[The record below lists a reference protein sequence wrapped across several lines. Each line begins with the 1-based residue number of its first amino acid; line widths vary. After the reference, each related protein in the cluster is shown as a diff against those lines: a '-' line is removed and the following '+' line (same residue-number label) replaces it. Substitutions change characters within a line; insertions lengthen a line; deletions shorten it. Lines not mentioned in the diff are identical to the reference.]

1 MGSNRHMDHLETIYK
16 DNLLYVFEK
25 YQLNKDVYDYL
36 IVVKDGCEVVEIPGC
51 LTLHYSD
58 DFESLLTFSL
68 PTKMRKANQLISLG
82 KCRDVMS
89 RIIHGVLAISNDQI
103 PYCVSM
109 IHILMGNRIYFHG
122 AKTGYKLTG
131 LNRRATY
138 LIVEDLGLRYEIG
151 SHSNRSVAVFGTL
164 REISD
169 YTMKKTVLKKLV
181 DDYGPTHPLN
191 DALIDHTNVLELE
204 VDYIIGKEH
213 IR

>member
-1 MGSNRHMDHLETIYK
+1 MDHFETIYK

-25 YQLNKDVYDYL
+25 HLLKKAVYDYL
-36 IVVKDGCEVVEIPGC
+36 VVIKDDCEAVEIPGC

-58 DFESLLTFSL
+58 DFESLLVFPL
-68 PTKMRKANQLISLG
+68 PTKMRKANQLISLRE
-82 KCRDVMS
+82 CRAVMD
-89 RIIHGVLAISNDQI
+89 RIIHGVLAISNDQF

-122 AKTGYKLTG
+122 AKSGYKLTG
-131 LNRRATY
+131 INRRATY
-138 LIVEDLGLRYEIG
+138 LIVEDLGLRYKIG

-164 REISD
+164 REVTD
-169 YTMKKTVLKKLV
+169 YTTKKIVLEKLKS
-181 DDYGPTHPLN
+181 DYGPSHPLD